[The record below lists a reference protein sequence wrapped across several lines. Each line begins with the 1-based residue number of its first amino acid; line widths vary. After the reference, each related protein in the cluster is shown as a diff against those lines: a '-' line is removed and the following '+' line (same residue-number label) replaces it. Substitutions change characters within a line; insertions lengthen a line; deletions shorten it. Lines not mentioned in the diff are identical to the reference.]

1 MFPRRLEADGII
13 GDSGVQNFSQGFY
26 VEGRI
31 MGAVTSGREFHHGYA
46 DLVLQSR
53 LDNGSSAEYEI
64 VHIIQRVKVSYGRNP
79 VFLKSLA

>member
-1 MFPRRLEADGII
+1 
-13 GDSGVQNFSQGFY
+13 
-26 VEGRI
+26 